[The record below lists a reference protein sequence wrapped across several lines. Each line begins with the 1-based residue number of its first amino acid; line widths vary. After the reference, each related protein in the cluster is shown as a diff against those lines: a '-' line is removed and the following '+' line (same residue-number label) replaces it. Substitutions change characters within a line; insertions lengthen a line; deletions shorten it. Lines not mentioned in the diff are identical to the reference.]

1 MKKITLSLALASS
14 MLLAEPEYLDE
25 NPFVT
30 HTEAGYI
37 QTGGNTDTQ
46 TFNLESK
53 AAKDWGHHVAKG
65 ALDIQY
71 ATNRGVETQNRL
83 LAEFTYDYE
92 FTNILA
98 FNYLAGY
105 KKDRFSGFES
115 QMYTG
120 PGASYKYLVSDE
132 ENFTIDGNLLYA
144 VDNYENA
151 FTTAT
156 GSYIPYPNPIP
167 ADAIL
172 QRAAYKNSYM
182 AFRLKGVYNKQLLEN
197 LKFDQELTY
206 RSSFEEVQ
214 NFFVFSKTAF
224 SSKIT
229 DILSAGISYK
239 IDYINEPANGK
250 DTTDTTFTANLIL
263 DY

>member
-1 MKKITLSLALASS
+1 MKKITLSLAVASS
-14 MLLAEPEYLDE
+14 MLLAQPEHLDE

-53 AAKDWGHHVAKG
+53 AAKDWGHHVAKTSI
-65 ALDIQY
+65 DMQY
-71 ATNRGVETQNRL
+71 ATNRGKETQNRF

-92 FTNILA
+92 FTDVLA

-105 KKDRFSGFES
+105 KKDRFSGFAS
-115 QMYTG
+115 QLYTG
-120 PGASYKYLVSDE
+120 PGARYKLIVSDLQ
-132 ENFTIDGNLLYA
+132 NLTVDGNLLYA
-144 VDNYENA
+144 RDNYEA
-151 FTTAT
+151 AYTTTSGA
-156 GSYIPYPNPIP
+156 YIPYPDPIP
-167 ADAIL
+167 ANAIL
-172 QRAAYKNSYM
+172 QRAAFQNDYM
-182 AFRLKGVYNKQLLEN
+182 AFRVKGAYDRQLLEN

-214 NFFVFSKTAF
+214 NFFVFSKTAL
-224 SSKIT
+224 SSKIN
-229 DILSAGISYK
+229 DMFSAGISYK

>member
-1 MKKITLSLALASS
+1 MKKIVLSLAVASS
-14 MLLAEPEYLDE
+14 LLLAEEIMQE

-30 HTEAGYI
+30 HTEMGYI
-37 QTGGNTDTQ
+37 ETGGNTETK

-53 AAKDWGHHVAKG
+53 ASKDWGHHVANG
-65 ALDIQY
+65 FIDAQY
-71 ATNRGVETQNRL
+71 ASNKNIETKNKF

-92 FTNILA
+92 FTSVLA

-105 KKDRFSGFES
+105 RKDRFSGFES

-120 PGASYKYLVSDE
+120 PGARYKYLVSDLQ
-132 ENFTIDGNLLYA
+132 NFTIDGNLLYA
-144 VDNYENA
+144 RDNYENA
-151 FTTAT
+151 YTTVSGA
-156 GSYIPYPNPIP
+156 YIPYPEPKPSN
-167 ADAIL
+167 AIL
-172 QRAAYKNSYM
+172 QRAAYQNDYM
-182 AFRLKGVYNKQLLEN
+182 AFRVKGVYDRQLMEN
-197 LKFDQELTY
+197 LKFDQEITY

-224 SSKIT
+224 SSKIS
-229 DILSAGISYK
+229 DMFSAGISYK

-250 DTTDTTFTANLIL
+250 DTTDTTLTANLIL